1 MSQVVQTANG
11 LYLGQSCG
19 SSSSSSDDD
28 WRGTVT
34 CRECNRTDNPCLS
47 TQWEIDGMIF
57 CRYQNPVTNC
67 STDSFATAS
76 MVASRCCQNGYGI
89 YGKNATKCIT
99 AACSENL
106 APDPTLS
113 SCAVCKSGY
122 YGYRPI
128 DFEGELFGGC
138 TKCPTQ
144 GGANA
149 SSVLGNGWI
158 NGCYMPSNRTM
169 TDDTGTYIF
178 TQDCPYTQ

>member
-1 MSQVVQTANG
+1 MPNLNVGFFVGAVGLCMGTMPAHALTATDCRNAFGNACPSYSTSGTTSCICEGCTTPMSQVVQTANG

-19 SSSSSSDDD
+19 SSSSSDDD

-106 APDPTLS
+106 ASDPTLS
-113 SCAVCKSGY
+113 S
-122 YGYRPI
+122 
-128 DFEGELFGGC
+128 
-138 TKCPTQ
+138 
-144 GGANA
+144 
-149 SSVLGNGWI
+149 
-158 NGCYMPSNRTM
+158 
-169 TDDTGTYIF
+169 
-178 TQDCPYTQ
+178 